1 MGWKEPV
8 SLQESRVPSRM
19 PIPEL
24 SLSEKY
30 ISVYSALGLLQP
42 LVLAELVQTPR
53 DSVR

>member
-1 MGWKEPV
+1 MGWKEPA

-24 SLSEKY
+24 SWSEKY
-30 ISVYSALGLLQP
+30 ISVFSALGLLQP

-53 DSVR
+53 GSVR